1 MPTKTEIK
9 AAQRAINE
17 QLDLI
22 DDIRRQDGNREAM
35 ANATYHDTV
44 RRMSRA
50 IATLKAARAEVPARL
65 TINWSHYKAIGW
77 HNDFTL
83 PNW

>member
-22 DDIRRQDGNREAM
+22 EDIRRQDGNREAN
-35 ANATYHDTV
+35 ANAMYGDTV

-50 IATLKAARAEVPARL
+50 IQTLKQARAEIPARL
-65 TINWSHYKAIGW
+65 TINWSHYKAMGW
-77 HNDFTL
+77 HNDLTV
-83 PNW
+83 PNY